1 MLTPNTCSRPI
12 KHSISI
18 SSSPIVDAEARIR
31 GIRREPT
38 GKAQQMMKD
47 GLWIG
52 WNLDCAAHKGDY
64 IWAVLLPINWPT
76 RRCAEVGGDCVTE
89 ANRQPFLDVTPS
101 SFITLCFFFFCL
113 GDMGKEE
120 ERQSKHFQTMWKK
133 RKTRREPAISCYCR
147 RYCVRLFRLG
157 PNFLVNR
164 IQSASKVSL
173 FADWGCKQEEEVRVV
188 WVNGSLTPPL
198 LYII

>member
-101 SFITLCFFFFCL
+101 SFITLCLFFFCL

-133 RKTRREPAISCYCR
+133 RK
-147 RYCVRLFRLG
+147 RLD
-157 PNFLVNR
+157 
-164 IQSASKVSL
+164 VSL
-173 FADWGCKQEEEVRVV
+173 QSVV
-188 WVNGSLTPPL
+188 IVVAIVCACFVLAQTFLSTESNQRRKFLCLPIGDANKKKKSV
-198 LYII
+198 